1 MSPVYNRIDIKGY
14 RVLECERQDQLYI
27 HLAPSNRGR
36 VLCPCCGGVRL
47 RSKGSYRRRARH
59 LDCFGTPSV
68 LLIHTRRFACRDC
81 RRTFVP
87 HLPGLLPGRRS
98 TEPFRE
104 RVYRHH
110 HEGIPASSMARLQHI
125 GAATV
130 GRIYSQFT
138 ARKAAERLSLQCPIV
153 LGIDEHTL
161 HKGQRFATTFCDL
174 KNHKVFDVV
183 QGRSGSDIVAF
194 LQKLQ
199 GRERVKVVCI
209 DLSSPYRA
217 LIRRWFPNAKIV
229 ADRFHV
235 IRVVI
240 HHFMALAR
248 QIAPEI
254 KNHSGSLAAL
264 RMNPANL
271 TESRKCLLAR
281 LFAAYPALQPL
292 YDEMQRLRS
301 LLNLKHQSRRSCRPL
316 TRQLLGFIDRL
327 AASCF
332 EPLVTLANTLRSWA
346 EPIACMWRF
355 TKNNGI
361 TEGFHRKMKLIQRRA
376 YGFRN
381 FENYRLRVIAQCG

>member
-14 RVLECERQDQLYI
+14 RVLGSERQDQLYVHI
-27 HLAPSNRGR
+27 APTGRIKLA
-36 VLCPCCGGVRL
+36 CPCCGGVRL
-47 RSKGSYRRRARH
+47 RSKGNYRRRARH
-59 LDCFGTPSV
+59 LDCFSSPSV
-68 LLIHTRRFACRDC
+68 LIIHCRRYRCADC
-81 RRTFVP
+81 ARTFVEP
-87 HLPGLLPGRRS
+87 LPGLLPGRRS
-98 TEPFRE
+98 TEPFRA
-104 RVYRHH
+104 RVYLHH
-110 HEGIPASSMARLQHI
+110 HEGIAASSMARLQRI

-194 LQKLQ
+194 LQNLQ

-217 LIRRWFPNAKIV
+217 LIRRWFPNARIV

-240 HHFMALAR
+240 QHFMHLAR

-271 TESRKCLLAR
+271 TERRKHLLAR
-281 LFAAYPALQPL
+281 LFAAHPALQPL

-316 TRQLLGFIDRL
+316 TRELLGFIDRL

-332 EPLVTLANTLRSWA
+332 EPLVTLATTLRSWA